1 MVHFAKWKTW
11 LTLAILAAGII
22 FSLPNLLTQQQ
33 ADALPTWLPHKRV
46 SLGLD
51 LQGGSHLLFQVDVD
65 AVVRER
71 LESAKDSLRDVLR
84 KNGINYT
91 GLAVINN
98 VVTAQL
104 SDSTTRDKV
113 LSLLRDSPIGVT
125 VQIDDTGKIQ
135 GTFSEAELREL
146 HRQVLEQ
153 SIEIVRRRVDLQGV
167 KEPTI
172 IRQGEDRIIVQLPG
186 VGDPSQLEALIGK
199 TAKMTFQFVSDQYRN
214 GADTKPTT
222 LPPGTVALP
231 TQERYDDQSTQV
243 EPQRYEVIETR
254 VIMTGE
260 NLVDARAETD
270 PQNGRPVVGFTLDAA
285 GARKFARATTDN
297 VGRRFAIVLDN
308 EVISA
313 PVIREPIPGGRGVIS
328 GSFTS
333 EQTHTLAVQ
342 LRAGALPARL
352 SPLEKRTVGAEL
364 GADSIA
370 AGKLASIMGLVLI
383 SVALVAVY
391 GLFGLFANIALV
403 FNFILLIAVMSLLG
417 ATLTLPGIAGM
428 VLTLGMAVD
437 ANVLIHERIREEIR
451 AGRGPVMAI
460 DAGYRAASGTITD
473 ANLTVVISSIF
484 LYIFGSGTVKGFAVT
499 LILGTIISMF
509 TAVVV
514 ARLCTVVWLR
524 QRRPQALPI

>member
-22 FSLPNLLTQQQ
+22 FSLPNLLTEQQ
-33 ADALPTWLPHKRV
+33 AAALPSWLPHKRI

-51 LQGGSHLLFQVDVD
+51 LQGGSHLLFQVDID
-65 AVVRER
+65 AVIRDR

-84 KNGINYT
+84 KNGITYT
-91 GLAVINN
+91 GLAVVND
-98 VVTAQL
+98 VVVAQL
-104 SDSTTRDKV
+104 NDPATRDKV
-113 LSLLRDSPIGVT
+113 RSLLQGSPIGVN
-125 VQIDDTGKIQ
+125 VEIDDAGKIQ
-135 GTFSEAELREL
+135 GAFTEQELRQL
-146 HRQVLEQ
+146 SGQVLEQ

-172 IRQGEDRIIVQLPG
+172 IRQGDDRIIVQLPG
-186 VGDPSQLEALIGK
+186 VGDPSELEALIGK
-199 TAKMTFQFVSDQYRN
+199 TAKMTFHFVSDQFRN
-214 GADTKPTT
+214 GTPEEPATV
-222 LPPGTVALP
+222 PPGTVALP
-231 TQERYDDQSTQV
+231 SQDGGF
-243 EPQRYEVIETR
+243 EVIETR
-254 VIMTGE
+254 AILSGE

-270 PQNGRPVVGFTLDAA
+270 PQNGRPVVGFTFDSA

-313 PVIREPIPGGRGVIS
+313 PVIRGPIPGGRGVIS
-328 GSFTS
+328 GSFTPD
-333 EQTHTLAVQ
+333 QTHTLAVQ
-342 LRAGALPARL
+342 LRAGALPAPL
-352 SPLEKRTVGAEL
+352 NVLEKRTVGAEL

-370 AGKLASIMGLVLI
+370 AGKMASLMGLVLI
-383 SVALVAVY
+383 VVALLVTY
-391 GLFGLFANIALV
+391 GLFGIFANIALV
-403 FNFILLIAVMSLLG
+403 FNFVLLIATMSLLQ

-460 DAGYRAASGTITD
+460 DAGYRAASGTIMD
-473 ANLTVVISSIF
+473 SNLTVIISSVF
-484 LYIFGSGTVKGFAVT
+484 LYFFGSGTVKGFALT

-514 ARLCTVVWLR
+514 ARLCTVAWLR
-524 QRRPQALPI
+524 WARPKVLPI

>member
-1 MVHFAKWKTW
+1 MVYFAKWKTW

-22 FSLPNLLTQQQ
+22 FSSPNLLTQTQ
-33 ADALPTWLPHKRV
+33 ADALPGWLPHKRI

-51 LQGGSHLLFQVDVD
+51 LQGGSHLLFQVDID
-65 AVVRER
+65 AVVRDR

-84 KNGINYT
+84 KNNINYT
-91 GLAVINN
+91 GLAVAEDS
-98 VVTAQL
+98 VTAQL
-104 SDSTTRDKV
+104 SDPTTRDKV
-113 LSLLRDSPIGVT
+113 LSLLQDSPIGVA
-125 VQIDDTGKIQ
+125 VQIDDAGKIQ
-135 GTFSEAELREL
+135 GAFAEQELRQL
-146 HRQVLEQ
+146 RGQVLEQ

-199 TAKMTFQFVSDQYRN
+199 TAKMTFHFVSDEFPQ
-214 GADTKPTT
+214 GAPTKPTIV
-222 LPPGTVALP
+222 PPGTIALP
-231 TQERYDDQSTQV
+231 AQEGGF
-243 EPQRYEVIETR
+243 EVVETR
-254 VIMTGE
+254 VILTGE
-260 NLVDARAETD
+260 NLVDARSETD
-270 PQNGRPVVGFTLDAA
+270 PQNGRPVVGFTFDSA

-342 LRAGALPARL
+342 LRAGALPAPL
-352 SPLEKRTVGAEL
+352 KVLEKRTVGAEL

-370 AGKLASIMGLVLI
+370 AGKLASIMGLALI
-383 SVALVAVY
+383 CVALVAVY

-473 ANLTVVISSIF
+473 ANLTVVISSVF

-499 LILGTIISMF
+499 LILGTLISMF

>member
-22 FSLPNLLTQQQ
+22 FASPNLLTQQQ
-33 ADALPTWLPHKRV
+33 ADALPSWLPHKRI

-51 LQGGSHLLFQVDVD
+51 LQGGSHLLFQVDID
-65 AVVRER
+65 AVIRDR
-71 LESAKDSLRDVLR
+71 LEAAKDSLRDVLR
-84 KNGINYT
+84 KNNINYT
-91 GLAVINN
+91 GLAVTKDS
-98 VVTAQL
+98 VTAQL
-104 SDSTTRDKV
+104 GDPATRDKV
-113 LSLLRDSPIGVT
+113 LSLLQDSPIGVA
-125 VQIDDTGKIQ
+125 VQIDDAGKIQ
-135 GTFSEAELREL
+135 GAFAEQELRQL
-146 HRQVLEQ
+146 RGQVLEQ

-199 TAKMTFQFVSDQYRN
+199 TAKMTFHFVSDEFRN
-214 GADTKPTT
+214 GAPEKPATV
-222 LPPGTVALP
+222 PAGTIALP
-231 TQERYDDQSTQV
+231 SQDGGF
-243 EPQRYEVIETR
+243 EVIETR
-254 VIMTGE
+254 AILSGE

-270 PQNGRPVVGFTLDAA
+270 PQNGRPVVGFTFDSA

-328 GSFTS
+328 GSFTP

-342 LRAGALPARL
+342 LRAGALPAPL
-352 SPLEKRTVGAEL
+352 NVLEKRTVGAEL

-370 AGKLASIMGLVLI
+370 AGKMASLMGLALI
-383 SVALVAVY
+383 VVALVIAY
-391 GLFGLFANIALV
+391 GLFGLFANVALV
-403 FNFILLIAVMSLLG
+403 FNFILLIAAMSLLE

-428 VLTLGMAVD
+428 VLSLGMAVD

-460 DAGYRAASGTITD
+460 DAGYRTASGTITD
-473 ANLTVVISSIF
+473 SNLTVIISSAF
-484 LYIFGSGTVKGFAVT
+484 LWIFGSGTVKGFAVT

-514 ARLCTVVWLR
+514 SRLCTVVWLR
-524 QRRPQALPI
+524 RARPLALPI

>member
-1 MVHFAKWKTW
+1 MVYFAKWKTW

-22 FSLPNLLTQQQ
+22 FASPNLLTQQQ
-33 ADALPTWLPHKRV
+33 ADALPSWLPHKRI

-51 LQGGSHLLFQVDVD
+51 LQGGSHLLFQVDID
-65 AVVRER
+65 AVVRDR

-84 KNGINYT
+84 KNNINYT
-91 GLAVINN
+91 GLAVAKDS
-98 VVTAQL
+98 VTAQL
-104 SDSTTRDKV
+104 GDPTTRDKV
-113 LSLLRDSPIGVT
+113 LSLLQDSPIGVA
-125 VQIDDTGKIQ
+125 VQIDDAGKIQ
-135 GTFSEAELREL
+135 GAFAEQELRQL
-146 HRQVLEQ
+146 RGQVLEQ

-199 TAKMTFQFVSDQYRN
+199 TAKMTFHFVSDQFPQ
-214 GADTKPTT
+214 GVPTKPTT
-222 LPPGTVALP
+222 VPPGTMALP
-231 TQERYDDQSTQV
+231 AQEGGF
-243 EPQRYEVIETR
+243 EVVETR
-254 VIMTGE
+254 VILTGE
-260 NLVDARAETD
+260 NLVDARSEAD
-270 PQNGRPVVGFTLDAA
+270 PQNGRPVVGFTFDSA

-328 GSFTS
+328 GSFTP

-342 LRAGALPARL
+342 LRAGALPAPL
-352 SPLEKRTVGAEL
+352 NVLEKRTVGAEL

-370 AGKLASIMGLVLI
+370 AGKMASLMGLALI
-383 SVALVAVY
+383 VVALVGAY
-391 GLFGLFANIALV
+391 GLFGLFATVALV
-403 FNFILLIAVMSLLG
+403 FNFILLIAAMSVAG
-417 ATLTLPGIAGM
+417 GGVTLTLPGIAGM

-437 ANVLIHERIREEIR
+437 ANVLIYERIREEIR

-460 DAGYRAASGTITD
+460 DAGYRTASGTIMD
-473 ANLTVVISSIF
+473 SNLTVIISSFF
-484 LYIFGSGTVKGFAVT
+484 LWIFGSGTVKGFAIT

-524 QRRPQALPI
+524 WKRPQVLPI

>member
-33 ADALPTWLPHKRV
+33 ADALPSWVPHERI

-51 LQGGSHLLFQVDVD
+51 LQGGSHLLFQVDID
-65 AVVRER
+65 AVVRDR

-84 KNGINYT
+84 KNSITYT
-91 GLAVINN
+91 GLT
-98 VVTAQL
+98 VTNDTIVAQL
-104 SDSTTRDKV
+104 SDPTARSRV
-113 LSLLRDSPIGVT
+113 LSLLQDSPIGVN
-125 VQIDDTGKIQ
+125 VEIDDAGKIQ
-135 GTFSEAELREL
+135 GAFTEQELRQL
-146 HRQVLEQ
+146 SGQVLEQ
-153 SIEIVRRRVDLQGV
+153 SIEIVRRRVDMQGV

-172 IRQGEDRIIVQLPG
+172 IRQGDDRIIVQLPG

-199 TAKMTFQFVSDQYRN
+199 TAKMTFHFVSDQFRN
-214 GADTKPTT
+214 GAPEKPVTV
-222 LPPGTVALP
+222 PPGTMALP
-231 TQERYDDQSTQV
+231 SQDGGF
-243 EPQRYEVIETR
+243 EVIETR
-254 VIMTGE
+254 AILSGE

-270 PQNGRPVVGFTLDAA
+270 QQNGQPVVGFTFDSA

-297 VGRRFAIVLDN
+297 VGRRFAIVLDS

-328 GSFTS
+328 GSFTPT
-333 EQTHTLAVQ
+333 QTHTLAVQ
-342 LRAGALPARL
+342 LRAGALPAPL
-352 SPLEKRTVGAEL
+352 NVLEKRTVGAEL

-370 AGKLASIMGLVLI
+370 AGKMASLMGLALI
-383 SVALVAVY
+383 VVALLAVY
-391 GLFGLFANIALV
+391 GLFGIFANIALV
-403 FNFILLIAVMSLLG
+403 FNFILLIAAMSLLQ

-460 DAGYRAASGTITD
+460 DAGYRAASGTIMD
-473 ANLTVVISSIF
+473 SNLTVIISSVF
-484 LYIFGSGTVKGFAVT
+484 LYFFGSGTVKGFALT

-524 QRRPQALPI
+524 RTRPQILPI